1 VRHRD
6 ILHALIAPALRARTS
21 ADWVD
26 ALEAIGVPC
35 GPINDFAAVMRDPQV
50 RERGLVAR
58 VTHPTLGEIPLLGN
72 PLRMS
77 AAPMR
82 YDVAPPLLGADTD
95 EVLRREA
102 GLSDTQIARLRELGV
117 I

>member
-1 VRHRD
+1 M
-6 ILHALIAPALRARTS
+6 
-21 ADWVD
+21 
-26 ALEAIGVPC
+26 PC

-50 RERGLVAR
+50 RERGLLTRIA
-58 VTHPTLGEIPLLGN
+58 HPTLGEIPLLGN

-82 YDVAPPLLGADTD
+82 YDVAPPVLGADTD

-102 GLSDTQIARLRELGV
+102 GLSDSQIARLRELGV